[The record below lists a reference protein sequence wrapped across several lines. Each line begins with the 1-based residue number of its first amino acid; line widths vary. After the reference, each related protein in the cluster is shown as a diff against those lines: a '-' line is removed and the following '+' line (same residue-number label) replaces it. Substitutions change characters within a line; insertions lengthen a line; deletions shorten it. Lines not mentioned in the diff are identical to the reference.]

1 MTYLSSKYVLSTHCI
16 LGTLLDGKDKAGNR
30 TETPSF
36 WCVFIFWDKHI
47 ELREKQKKRYWMFG
61 FIPNHYCTPEVPS
74 SKCKIQL
81 LNRVVFKLCSLES
94 YGVYGWKFGG
104 GWRVLSRICKRP
116 NQSSDSIK
124 AVPKP
129 FYTL

>member
-1 MTYLSSKYVLSTHCI
+1 
-16 LGTLLDGKDKAGNR
+16 
-30 TETPSF
+30 
-36 WCVFIFWDKHI
+36 
-47 ELREKQKKRYWMFG
+47 MFG

-104 GWRVLSRICKRP
+104 GMKSAE
-116 NQSSDSIK
+116 QDM
-124 AVPKP
+124 
-129 FYTL
+129 